1 MVSQLADW
9 RHNVIDKMIQLETL
23 MNVVISQRYLG
34 ALRRDFYLEVLY
46 DEQFTFA
53 LRRSIVEKILGEQQ
67 DLRVLGSIRNL
78 FAHCGAEMFDA
89 TLGAH
94 RIPHPKDPA
103 KSINFQGRYEEFEKL
118 YPVVRNKIEAWLTAQ
133 GVVLHPTDDP
143 SEQPNDAV

>member
-67 DLRVLGSIRNL
+67 DLRV
-78 FAHCGAEMFDA
+78 
-89 TLGAH
+89 H
-94 RIPHPKDPA
+94 RKHSKPLR
-103 KSINFQGRYEEFEKL
+103 SL
-118 YPVVRNKIEAWLTAQ
+118 WC
-133 GVVLHPTDDP
+133 
-143 SEQPNDAV
+143 